1 VVKEGCSTVL
11 IKQWAVKSE
20 SKGLGMGNSF
30 SKRMVEINLLQ
41 QTGARNAA
49 GEFGIS
55 FALGWLLQLMFQCL
69 YCHFAYIWQCIVS
82 PERVIQP
89 VQ

>member
-1 VVKEGCSTVL
+1 VL

-55 FALGWLLQLMFQCL
+55 FALG
-69 YCHFAYIWQCIVS
+69 
-82 PERVIQP
+82 
-89 VQ
+89 